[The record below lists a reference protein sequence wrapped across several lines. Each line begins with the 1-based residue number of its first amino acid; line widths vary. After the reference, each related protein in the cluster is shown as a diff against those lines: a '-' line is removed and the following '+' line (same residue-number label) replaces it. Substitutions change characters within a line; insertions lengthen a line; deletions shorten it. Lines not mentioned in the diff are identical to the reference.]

1 MSIVWRD
8 ATICDGGLSKVWRG
22 MRQSA
27 MVVEVLIR
35 RRVATLLLEY
45 RKRQLLIASEHCG
58 CAATRASRDYS
69 QCDAFPY

>member
-45 RKRQLLIASEHCG
+45 RMRQAPNSLGTLWLRSNQSVTRLLLM
-58 CAATRASRDYS
+58 
-69 QCDAFPY
+69 

>member
-8 ATICDGGLSKVWRG
+8 ATICDGSLSKVWRG
-22 MRQSA
+22 MRQFA

-58 CAATRASRDYS
+58 SNQSVTRLL
-69 QCDAFPY
+69 PM